1 MNSRLKVIKPLTVS
15 LRKSAK
21 TASSALTVE
30 PVESSRRLLRPK
42 ITEVSLP
49 LL

>member
-21 TASSALTVE
+21 AASPTLTIE
-30 PVESSRRLLRPK
+30 PVERSGRLLRPE

-49 LL
+49 FL